1 MTETLQRAA
10 LEQQKAVEPVVEAFV
25 AYCKEHGLERA
36 SGLLAGLINLHVA
49 MESQGRTLN

>member
-10 LEQQKAVEPVVEAFV
+10 LEQQKAVEPVVVAFV
-25 AYCKEHGLERA
+25 EYCKEHGLERA